1 MKLKYI
7 IIIFITGLLSIHSF
21 GQDRYDKIRSDLET
35 LSKTEEGLNK
45 TVQINLSSSSIQTFV
60 RGIAETHQL
69 NVNIDPSL
77 NFNVVNNFSDA
88 KVIDVFVFICKEYN
102 LDIEVIG
109 SIISIQKF
117 ANIPIKAKAKII
129 DLSFDNTSN
138 LISFNLNNDS
148 LSAVTQKITELTGQN
163 IVLASGLEGQRVNGF
178 NKNSNVNNALEN
190 LALSNNLKITKT
202 KEGFI
207 FIEPSNPNNNNQ
219 SQNFG
224 GNFDYSIDNNGL
236 IDIKANNAETSKIL
250 QQISSELNKNYFL
263 YTNPKTKSTI
273 NIKGATYEEVLT
285 YLLNGSSLT
294 FNVIDEIYLIG
305 SSNDGQLQSS
315 KLIKLKNRRVDSL
328 IAFIPKGIK
337 GTLILSEFPELN
349 AIIATGSG
357 VEIGRLEQFINSLD
371 VVVPVVNIEIIIAE
385 VNDTKKL
392 STGLSAGLSSNGAP
406 QTTSGTVLPGVNLNL
421 STDAINDVVSG
432 INGLGII
439 NLGKITPDFYLQ
451 IEAMETNGDLK
462 VESTPSLATLNGH
475 SASLKVGEKTY
486 YLQRTNN
493 FFGSQIPQSAIT
505 QTWEPVEANLE
516 IKITPMVSEGEQV
529 TLDINVEESNFV
541 NLVSGD
547 TVPPGTIT
555 REFKSMVRV
564 RNGDLILLGGLDRKL
579 NRDETSG
586 IPLLSRIPIIK
597 WFFSNRIKEKT
608 RDKLTI
614 FIRPTISYK

>member
-1 MKLKYI
+1 M
-7 IIIFITGLLSIHSF
+7 SIHSF